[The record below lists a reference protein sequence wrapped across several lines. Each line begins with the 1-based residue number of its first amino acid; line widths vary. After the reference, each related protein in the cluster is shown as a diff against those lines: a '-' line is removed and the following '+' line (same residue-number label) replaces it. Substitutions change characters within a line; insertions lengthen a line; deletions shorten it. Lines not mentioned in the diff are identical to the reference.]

1 MPEMAGRTA
10 VVLVSGG
17 LDSAVVLAWM
27 QREGFECIALTIDYG
42 QRHHVEL
49 ECARRLAAHASVREH
64 LVQQIDLRAVG
75 GSALT
80 GSDPVPKDGASPG
93 IPITYV
99 PARNT
104 LFLSLALGLA
114 EAREARDIAL
124 GINAVDYSGYPD
136 CRPAFLESFS
146 ATANLATRAGVEAAQ
161 QGHLAFHFHA
171 PLLNLSKPQIIR
183 LGDELGVDFART
195 SSCYDPLHDGS
206 PCGQCDSCRI
216 RAAGFASADLVDPRM
231 R

>member
-1 MPEMAGRTA
+1 MQAMAGRTA

-27 QREGFECIALTIDYG
+27 QREGFECFALTIDYG
-42 QRHHVEL
+42 QRHRAEL
-49 ECARRLAAHASVREH
+49 DCARRIAEQACVREH
-64 LVQQIDLRAVG
+64 LVQRIDLRAVG

-80 GSDPVPKDGASPG
+80 GSEPVPKSGASDG
-93 IPITYV
+93 IPVTYV

-114 EAREARDIAL
+114 EARGARDIAL

-136 CRPAFLESFS
+136 CRPAFLESFA
-146 ATANLATRAGVEAAQ
+146 ATANLATRAGVQAADR
-161 QGHLAFHFHA
+161 GDLAFRFHA

-183 LGDELGVDFART
+183 LGGELGVDFART
-195 SSCYDPLHDGS
+195 SSCYDPQPDGS
-206 PCGQCDSCRI
+206 ACGQCDSCRI
-216 RAAGFASADLVDPRM
+216 RAAGFAAAGLADPKVC
-231 R
+231 

>member
-1 MPEMAGRTA
+1 MAGRSA

-27 QREGFECIALTIDYG
+27 QREGFDCVALTIDYG
-42 QRHHVEL
+42 QRHRVEL
-49 ECARRLAAHASVREH
+49 ECARQLAATARVREH
-64 LVQQIDLRAVG
+64 LVQTIDLRAVG

-80 GSDPVPKDGASPG
+80 GSEPVPKVGLSEG
-93 IPITYV
+93 IPVTYV

-114 EAREARDIAL
+114 EARGARDIAL

-136 CRPAFLESFS
+136 CRPAFLESFA
-146 ATANLATRAGVEAAQ
+146 ATANLATRAGVEGAKR
-161 QGHLAFHFHA
+161 GDLAFRFHA

-183 LGDELGVDFART
+183 LGAELGVDFSRT
-195 SSCYDPLHDGS
+195 SSCYDPRQDGT
-206 PCGQCDSCRI
+206 PCGDCDSCRI
-216 RAAGFASADLVDPRM
+216 RATGFASAGLADPKVS
-231 R
+231 